1 MNDEQWAW
9 HEGLESAAGYVTL
22 HRVRFKMFEKKNLS
36 GRSNKVYHPDLLCSF
51 EHWMTLLL
59 TNIELKVHPQ
69 KQKQPNILVYLHF
82 LWIAVAPVVYYSYS
96 FMDTS
101 SINLSS
107 ENEWISLTDVPRK
120 KIKTWECINYCLP
133 IALLQ
138 NMLTMAGLRILG
150 SSVSTQQ
157 SLAWVSTFSG
167 DIVNWE

>member
-1 MNDEQWAW
+1 MSPFIAYD
-9 HEGLESAAGYVTL
+9 L
-22 HRVRFKMFEKKNLS
+22 KMFEKKNLS

-59 TNIELKVHPQ
+59 TNIELWEFIHR
-69 KQKQPNILVYLHF
+69 NRNNLIF
-82 LWIAVAPVVYYSYS
+82 LSTCTFCELQLLLSYIIHIHGYIEHQ
-96 FMDTS
+96 
-101 SINLSS
+101 SIIWKWVDQSD
-107 ENEWISLTDVPRK
+107 WCTQK